1 MIEFKWRI
9 GQSSFTLE
17 RRRCLSIPVGFLDQ
31 NINHF
36 WAVASSKDSESFWFS
51 STVTRK
57 LRPGPSDMRLFKNS
71 LKKFA
76 FQEKRWIDY
85 IWGGHPF
92 TVFVSALRPQ
102 KTPCVGNY
110 TLIRQKHQQHQDVRE
125 HQRTVCVIRTHAPED
140 LTATAIVRVEQNIH
154 THTLQVFNRY
164 RTCIVLFLHIPSPH
178 VPDEK
183 LNSFLYN
190 RILNQFNLFLPW
202 FKL

>member
-17 RRRCLSIPVGFLDQ
+17 RRRCLSVPVGFLDQ

-154 THTLQVFNRY
+154 THTTSFQSISNLYRSIPAHTFAPCPRWKIEQLPLQLHSKSIQLVFAL
-164 RTCIVLFLHIPSPH
+164 I
-178 VPDEK
+178 
-183 LNSFLYN
+183 
-190 RILNQFNLFLPW
+190 
-202 FKL
+202 